1 MSIKENVD
9 FVKEELNNEEKFI
22 ESFVKA
28 ERFYKKYKI
37 IILTLIVLTI
47 GGLVFYTIKQNIDES
62 NKLEANLAFNRL
74 LSNPNDKEALETLK
88 DKNKNLYEIMLYI
101 QARNENKTVQISV
114 PYLKEL
120 SLYSE
125 AVKAQNIDKLNN
137 ISTQNDFLL
146 KEFAL
151 FHKALILSNEGK
163 YEEAKKVLASIPK
176 TSKANEL
183 ANLLNH
189 FLLTK

>member
-47 GGLVFYTIKQNIDES
+47 AGLVFYGVKQNIDEN
-62 NKLEANLAFNRL
+62 NKIEANLAFNKL
-74 LSNPNDKEALETLK
+74 LSNPNDKEALEVL
-88 DKNKNLYEIMLYI
+88 KNKNTNLYEIMLYI
-101 QARNENKTVQISV
+101 QARNEDKNIQINV